1 MHQLIFNLVVNGVQ
15 HGTGAVGVEAVGDDE
30 QITITV
36 ASTGQP
42 IPAGALPTLFDP
54 LTRSRYRNPGGL
66 RPAWVGMY
74 IGRCIAYAHNGTI
87 EVESGTN
94 GTVFTV
100 KMPRVVTL

>member
-36 ASTGQP
+36 ASTSQP

-54 LTRSRYRNPGGL
+54 LTRALPLPESRRASPGMGRHVYRPLHCL
-66 RPAWVGMY
+66 RPQ
-74 IGRCIAYAHNGTI
+74 RDH
-87 EVESGTN
+87 
-94 GTVFTV
+94 
-100 KMPRVVTL
+100 